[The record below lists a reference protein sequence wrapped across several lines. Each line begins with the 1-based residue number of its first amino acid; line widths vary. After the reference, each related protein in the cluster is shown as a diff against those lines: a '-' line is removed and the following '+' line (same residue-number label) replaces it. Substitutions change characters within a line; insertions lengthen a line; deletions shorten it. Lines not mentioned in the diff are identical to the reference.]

1 MEVSESEIFQN
12 ETLRPIIK
20 AKNDFI
26 LAYFADFVANKK
38 IIFESEKDKR
48 NKIENLLKTDIK
60 LKNLFIGAI
69 ISNFEANQL
78 DQFLQNK
85 SEYSKRTLSIIAKR
99 IFDNL

>member
-1 MEVSESEIFQN
+1 MEVSEEEIFQN
-12 ETLRPIIK
+12 QTLRPIIK

-26 LAYFADFVANKK
+26 MAYFTDFVANKK

-48 NKIENLLKTDIK
+48 YKIENLLKTDIY
-60 LKNLFIGAI
+60 LKNIFIGAI
-69 ISNFEANQL
+69 ISYFDANQL

-85 SEYSKRTLSIIAKR
+85 SEYSKRIISIITKR